1 ERIWQ
6 PQGWGLQHEET
17 WDEAKIE
24 TMAAEGLDGYLEA
37 AYFSSHDSTG
47 KPFAGSGATFSD
59 EARRNG
65 REDMLH
71 FVEAN
76 QALLRAARAKRSR
89 GLVLRTG
96 TS

>member
-1 ERIWQ
+1 MYQSYYNGPTSWELARKRTK
-6 PQGWGLQHEET
+6 PDRPVRT
-17 WDEAKIE
+17 
-24 TMAAEGLDGYLEA
+24 
-37 AYFSSHDSTG
+37 TG